1 MAYATVNDYE
11 AIYGISLSASDSD
24 RVETLLDSASS
35 MLNVELKKRGKTA
48 SYINDDEDLT
58 EVAKLV
64 VCASVNRIMKK
75 NSSAGADLSQYSQS
89 ALGYTVS
96 GTFLNP
102 GDDLYFLTNE
112 LKRLGLKRQRI
123 GVIEPYGNSW
133 YPGDPDQ

>member
-1 MAYATVNDYE
+1 MSYATVDEYE
-11 AIYGISLSASDSD
+11 GIYGVSLSLSDAE
-24 RVETLLDSASS
+24 RVENLLGAASA
-35 MLNVELKKRGKTA
+35 MLNVELKKRGKTP
-48 SYINDDEDLT
+48 SYITDDDDLT

-123 GVIEPYGNSW
+123 GVVELYGNSW
-133 YPGDPDQ
+133 YPDNSDQ

>member
-1 MAYATVNDYE
+1 MPYATVDNYE
-11 AIYGISLSASDSD
+11 AIYGISLSVSESE
-24 RVETLLDSASS
+24 RVESLLDAASS

-48 SYINDDEDLT
+48 SYITDDEDMT
-58 EVAKLV
+58 EVAKLI

-123 GVIEPYGNSW
+123 GVIELYGNSW
-133 YPGDPDQ
+133 YPDNSDQ

>member
-35 MLNVELKKRGKTA
+35 MLNVELRKRGKTA
-48 SYINDDEDLT
+48 SYITDDDDLT

-75 NSSAGADLSQYSQS
+75 NSSSGADLSQYSQS

-123 GVIEPYGNSW
+123 GVIELYGNSW
-133 YPGDPDQ
+133 YPDNSDQ